1 MKQAVFHT
9 KYGTMTAQFFPDKAP
24 RHVDN
29 FLELAGK
36 GFYDG
41 LTFHRIMD
49 GFMIQ
54 GGCPKGNGTGNGP
67 RRLLAEFNDTPHDV
81 GILSMARA
89 ADPNSAS
96 CQFFICLARC
106 DFLDGNYTVFGRLVD
121 DASLQTLRKIGK
133 VAVRDNGYGE
143 RSSPVE
149 PVRIDR
155 IVVEDVPE
163 A

>member
-1 MKQAVFHT
+1 MKQATIHT
-9 KYGTMTAQFFPDKAP
+9 EFGTMTVRFLPDQAP
-24 RHVDN
+24 KHVDN
-29 FLELAGK
+29 FLELAGS

-41 LTFHRIMD
+41 LTFHRIID

-67 RRLLAEFNDTPHDV
+67 RRLPAEFNDTKHDT
-81 GILSMARA
+81 GILSMARS
-89 ADPNSAS
+89 ADPDSAS

-106 DFLDGNYTVFGRLVD
+106 DFLDRRYTAFGRLAD
-121 DASLQTLRKIGK
+121 EASVQTLKKIGK
-133 VAVRDNGYGE
+133 VAVRDNGHGE
-143 RSSPVE
+143 KSSPVKI
-149 PVRIDR
+149 VRIDR